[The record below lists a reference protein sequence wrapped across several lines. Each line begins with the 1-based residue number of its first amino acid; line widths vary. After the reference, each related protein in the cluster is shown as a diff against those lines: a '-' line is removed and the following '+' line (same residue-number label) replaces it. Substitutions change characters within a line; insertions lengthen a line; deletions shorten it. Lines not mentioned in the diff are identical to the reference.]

1 MFTKYKDRTWVMGVS
16 GGIDSMSLL
25 DMSYKQGL
33 NIIVC
38 HVNYQKRESAS
49 RDQRIVE
56 EYCKQRN
63 IPVYVRY
70 ANYLGKE
77 NFQSWARDFRYD
89 FYRAI
94 MIENHCDGVLLAHHG
109 DDFLETAMLREKQG
123 REVAYYGIREE
134 NYVLG
139 MLVCRPL
146 LGMFK
151 EDLYTYA
158 RENHVPYGEDETNFE
173 NQYVRNTIRNT
184 ILNTYSR
191 EMKQELLKKYI
202 VMNEEHRLQEQE
214 ILEEI
219 ESMQSCGRLPIA
231 YLQALDSKRA
241 CMILRTWLTQREEWF
256 YHVSEH
262 FLEDVYQFLFSSKKV
277 ATKKIHEYLILK
289 EYEWLD
295 VVEDRSYDFEYIL
308 ESIQELQTPYFKVS
322 FMGSL
327 KEGITVSEEDLPLTI
342 RNVREGDSIEFS
354 FGHKKLHR
362 YFIDQ
367 KVPYLDR
374 KLCPV
379 VVNRHQE
386 VIFVCNLG
394 SNIAHFSNNP
404 NVFVVK

>member
-25 DMSYKQGL
+25 DMSYKFGL

-38 HVNYQKRESAS
+38 HVNYQKRESAT

-70 ANYLGKE
+70 ADHPGKT
-77 NFQSWARDFRYD
+77 NFQSWARDFRYY
-89 FYRAI
+89 FYHAI
-94 MIENHCDGVLLAHHG
+94 MIEHNCEGVLLAHHG
-109 DDFLETAMLREKQG
+109 DDFLETAMLREQQG
-123 REVAYYGIREE
+123 REVSYYGIREE

-139 MLVCRPL
+139 MRVCRPL
-146 LGMFK
+146 LTMFK

-158 RENHVPYGEDETNFE
+158 REHQVPYGEDETNFE
-173 NQYVRNTIRNT
+173 NHYVRNTIRNT
-184 ILNTYSR
+184 ILNRYTR
-191 EMKQELLKKYI
+191 EMKQELVEKYKAL
-202 VMNEEHRLQEQE
+202 NEEHILKEQALLQEVGS
-214 ILEEI
+214 I
-219 ESMQSCGRLPIA
+219 ESQGRLPIT
-231 YLQALDSKRA
+231 YLQSLEEDRA
-241 CMILRTWLTQREEWF
+241 CRLLRVWLTHKEEWF

-262 FLEDVYQFLFSSKKV
+262 FLKDVYQFLFSSKKV
-277 ATKKIHEYLILK
+277 ATKKIGNYQILK

-295 VVEDRSYDFEYIL
+295 VIHDQSYDFEYTL
-308 ESIQELQTPYFKVS
+308 ESIQELQTPYFKVDLV
-322 FMGSL
+322 GSL
-327 KEGITVSEEDLPLTI
+327 KEGITVSENDLPLTI

-362 YFIDQ
+362 YFIDN
-367 KVPYLDR
+367 KVPYLER
-374 KLCPV
+374 KLWPV
-379 VVNRHQE
+379 VVNRAQE

-404 NVFVVK
+404 NMFVVK